1 MSCFFSSFS
10 YFTAWEPS
18 DYGGIDV
25 IPIRGDNIYLPVI
38 VRQSSAAEMTPIFS
52 REGGLSTLIWVDY
65 MGNVYA
71 TVAGTFR
78 TDCRID
84 LVAFPFDNQ
93 TCDFV
98 FQVWQHSN
106 TQLALQLDPLE
117 PISLQVKSSASQ
129 AMWMIDELIASERV
143 ATLDI
148 ANFSALVYTVKTSR
162 RSVYYIWNLL
172 IPCALLS
179 TVQLAAFFMPY
190 GPERVMFAITL
201 VLSLHLFQE
210 SVNRQLPATAEP
222 IPIMKYSGSQMM
234 IGIMVTIESV
244 IMIYALQVLGGRRVP
259 KWLSQFRNIFYTR
272 GRRAFLLRLRKDN
285 AEAEAKE
292 KEVLEKSNDGHDS
305 KLSLGNGVHSNIG
318 SRTITSRKSSMT
330 VQGHEKMTVEEK
342 EERVDEWK
350 DTILMFDRMVFVLCL
365 AATVIIPA
373 SVYEVGRINLLDNTL

>member
-1 MSCFFSSFS
+1 MFFYFVSIFS
-10 YFTAWEPS
+10 AWEPS

-38 VRQSSAAEMTPIFS
+38 VRQSSAAEMTPIFA
-52 REGGLSTLIWVDY
+52 REGGFSTLIWVDY

-93 TCDFV
+93 TCEFV

-106 TQLALQLDPLE
+106 NQLALQLDPLE

-129 AMWMIDELIASERV
+129 AMWMIDELTASERV